1 MSNMLRR
8 MTCLVRIDAITIN
21 WNDTTYLGKRVPF
34 AIAGILVNTLVEENP
49 IIACCLSVRAFSCD
63 DVKSRTAEWNEAT
76 SPYSRTVL
84 RHQHNSTEKMFIT
97 SATTRGQNAKELDFS
112 KFLYSSCIWGPL
124 GVYTSEFGNG
134 VWFWE
139 NDIRLSV
146 LTQHRSV
153 SDRQTERPTNG
164 QTHGIV
170 IRISRASYAD
180 AR

>member
-139 NDIRLSV
+139 YSIERITKLHSGIMLFNGKMYYFIHTMTVCARI
-146 LTQHRSV
+146 V
-153 SDRQTERPTNG
+153 SQTAY
-164 QTHGIV
+164 QK
-170 IRISRASYAD
+170 
-180 AR
+180 